1 MKEYTPIFQGF
12 LIGLCAALAIMCL
25 AYWLA

>member
-1 MKEYTPIFQGF
+1 VKQYTPIFQGF
-12 LIGLCAALAIMCL
+12 LIGLCAAVAIMFL